1 MEFSLKMKVYH
12 MGYYKVTYTDGTET
26 KLEVKYG
33 TNIASSAIFCSL
45 GDNKEGFNPTSL
57 DESALGEVSYST
69 IPFRKNGKTWYKTAF
84 LNPYPG
90 ENLGLWNICPTG
102 RKRWKFYR

>member
-1 MEFSLKMKVYH
+1 M
-12 MGYYKVTYTDGTET
+12 TYTDGTET

-84 LNPYPG
+84 LNPYP
-90 ENLGLWNICPTG
+90 EKTIRAVEYLPDRPEKVEILSVECS
-102 RKRWKFYR
+102 